1 MNVRAL
7 ARPDTDSLYKWASAL
22 AVITILYNL
31 VEGIVSIAFGLGDES
46 LSLLGFGVDSFVEVI
61 SGLGVWHM
69 VQRIRRNPDS
79 TRDQFERVALR
90 ITGTAFYILFVG
102 LLATAV
108 VNLASAHRP
117 VATVWGIVVASI
129 SIGTMWLLIHFKR
142 KVGRALDSQAILA
155 DANCTRACLYLSVV
169 LLVASV
175 GYELT
180 GIGGIDTV
188 GALII
193 AVLALKEGREAFQK
207 AKGLACCCDDA

>member
-1 MNVRAL
+1 MNVNAL
-7 ARPDTDSLYKWASAL
+7 ARSDTDSLYKWASAL

-31 VEGIVSIAFGLGDES
+31 VEGVVSVAFGLGDES

-61 SGLGVWHM
+61 SGFGVWHM

-79 TRDQFERVALR
+79 TRDRFERVALR

-108 VNLASAHRP
+108 VNLITGHQP
-117 VATVWGIVVASI
+117 EATVWGIVVASV
-129 SIGTMWLLIHFKR
+129 SIVTMWLLIYFKR

-175 GYELT
+175 GYEVT